1 MLRLDLKRPMQNT
14 KNTVSKF
21 DRKFKNQAIYDKITN
36 LLTRSVFV
44 DCRESK
50 RIQFSKNFKY
60 LIQTLTCKV
69 KFYIFVSAL
78 ELTLLFI

>member
-1 MLRLDLKRPMQNT
+1 MHRLDLKSPIQDT

-21 DRKFKNQAIYDKITN
+21 DRKFKNQTIYDKIKD
-36 LLTRSVFV
+36 LLKHSVFV
-44 DCRESK
+44 DRRVSK
-50 RIQFSKNFKY
+50 RIKISKHFKY

-78 ELTLLFI
+78 ELPLLFI